1 MDIKNVHQ
9 TLDLIHELEL
19 DCNIITNFSDVNLGL
34 KNRFSS
40 GMKFIFGETDQ
51 AIILEDDCLP
61 TSNFFRFCDEML
73 EKYKNEKSISMVS
86 GYNYHGT
93 SFIKESYYFSMYS
106 NIWGWATWKDRWTNY
121 YDPKMSK
128 YQQLKND
135 EKFLDVFL
143 NNDQKNIMIKDF
155 DKAYNGTLNTWDYQW
170 TFANFINKRLSIVPK
185 NNLVKN
191 IGLGHK
197 NATHTTR
204 RYKSLS
210 KTLNLKFFLKF
221 PLKHPIEISQ
231 NKLLDIRENQK
242 KIIDNSKISQIVY
255 WYKKLRKL
263 K

>member
-1 MDIKNVHQ
+1 
-9 TLDLIHELEL
+9 
-19 DCNIITNFSDVNLGL
+19 
-34 KNRFSS
+34 
-40 GMKFIFGETDQ
+40 MKFIFEKTDQ

-61 TSNFFRFCDEML
+61 TISFFRFCDEML

-128 YQQLKND
+128 YQELKNHED
-135 EKFLDVFL
+135 FSDLFLCD
-143 NNDQKNIMIKDF
+143 DQKYNMIKDF
-155 DKAYNGTLNTWDYQW
+155 DKAYRGTLNTWDYQW
-170 TFANFINKRLSIVPK
+170 TFANIINKRLSIVPK

-204 RYKSLS
+204 KFKSLS

-221 PLKHPIEISQ
+221 PLKHPKVIHQ
-231 NKLLDIRENQK
+231 NKLLDIRENRK
-242 KIIDNSKISQIVY
+242 KILDNSKISQIVY
-255 WYKKLRKL
+255 LYKKVKKMKL
-263 K
+263 KFLGR